1 MALGTPDIAKIS
13 DNRLNKITAR
23 NQLSN
28 KISKASHIVISRT
41 VTNTNAGAHFLGVAP
56 FDMELI
62 KANIAITGDEG
73 TDGAMTIEKWDDYAG
88 SAKATMTDAQTATGG
103 ASALYTWTPTT
114 DGTQKMTAGEIINL
128 KTVGLDGTE
137 EGVVTLVFKLV
148 DNVNNS

>member
-41 VTNTNAGAHFLGVAP
+41 VTNTNAGDHFLGVAP

-73 TDGAMTIEKWDDYAG
+73 TDGAMTIEKWDNYAG
-88 SAKATMTDAQTATGG
+88 ATQATMTAAQTATGG

-114 DGTQKMTAGEIINL
+114 DGTQKITAGEIINL
-128 KTVGLDGTE
+128 KTTLIDGTE
-137 EGVVTLVFKLV
+137 EGIVTLVFKLV
-148 DNVNNS
+148 DNVDNS

>member
-28 KISKASHIVISRT
+28 KIEKASHIVISQT
-41 VTNTNAGAHFLGVAP
+41 VTNTNAGDHFIGVAP

-62 KANIAITGDEG
+62 KGTIAITGDEG
-73 TDGAMTIEKWDDYAG
+73 ADGAMTIEKWDNYAG
-88 SAKATMTDAQTATGG
+88 STQATMTDAQPATGG

-114 DGTQKMTAGEIINL
+114 DDTQKIVAGEIINL
-128 KTVGLDGTE
+128 KTVSIDGSE
-137 EGVVTLVFKLV
+137 EGIVTLTFRLV
-148 DNVNNS
+148 EDVSV

>member
-28 KISKASHIVISRT
+28 KIAKASHIVISRT
-41 VTNTNAGAHFLGVAP
+41 VTNTNAGDHFLGVAP
-56 FDMELI
+56 FDMELV

-73 TDGAMTIEKWDDYAG
+73 TDGAMTIEKWDNYAG
-88 SAKATMTDAQTATGG
+88 STQATMTDSQTATGG

-114 DGTQKMTAGEIINL
+114 DDTQKIVAGEILAL

-137 EGVVTLVFKLV
+137 EGVVTLTFRLV
-148 DNVNNS
+148 EDVSN